1 MECGVVI
8 LCNVVSAFR
17 MLRRVDAVWHTVQ
30 VYEDMMRQREEQYQQ
45 LYSQDHVHPVEFGD
59 ASAEQVDT
67 DLRTRLLSKFEA
79 S

>member
-1 MECGVVI
+1 M
-8 LCNVVSAFR
+8 A
-17 MLRRVDAVWHTVQ
+17 HVQ